1 MIGLLI
7 PSAFAGIVD
16 VYLKRNE
23 EILKQNPLF
32 DIEQCSASMS
42 LEHSEAC
49 KKFPNT
55 TQREE
60 RLNYIKQLEEKK
72 KQEEYLNSPEYKQ
85 KLLEAKQ
92 KELEA
97 KQAELEK
104 KQKELEAKAEAM
116 EVKAKFTPEAELA
129 KSALGNKASILES
142 LVPIIKSKDE
152 AAQKKVSLIL
162 ETFKA
167 SKDEYTRNVGI
178 YLDYLLK

>member
-1 MIGLLI
+1 MVGLLI

-16 VYLKRNE
+16 VSLKRNE
-23 EILKQNPLF
+23 EILKQNSLF

-72 KQEEYLNSPEYKQ
+72 KQEEYLKSPEYKQ
-85 KLLEAKQ
+85 KLLEEKQ

-104 KQKELEAKAEAM
+104 RQKELEAKAEAKV
-116 EVKAKFTPEAELA
+116 EKSFSSEAELA
-129 KSALGNKASILES
+129 KSALGSKTSILES

-152 AAQKKVSLIL
+152 ATQKKVSLIL